1 MVQVPV
7 TGAEMFI
14 LYDWQPPAKTDMQL
28 MLNVQA
34 ACDLYMRP
42 IPLAENGRRVTFCSL
57 SVYPAIA
64 GTFRDDVV
72 PVKPWA

>member
-1 MVQVPV
+1 
-7 TGAEMFI
+7 MFI

-42 IPLAENGRRVTFCSL
+42 IPPRERNGRRVTFCNL
-57 SVYPAIA
+57 SVYPAYPLRLDL
-64 GTFRDDVV
+64 G
-72 PVKPWA
+72 